1 MYILGISA
9 FYHDSSATLIKNGSL
24 IAAVEE
30 ERFTRIKHDKN
41 FPFNAVNFCLQ
52 QENITIE
59 DISYIGYY
67 EIPLLKFNRIISSYI
82 SNFPR
87 GFKSLFKSLPKW
99 VFTNLWIKNIIKN
112 NLKFNGKIILTNHH
126 NSHLASAFY
135 PSPYKESA
143 IISMDGVGE
152 WTTVGLAVGS
162 NNNIKVLKTINFPHS
177 IGLLYSAFTYYCGFK
192 VNSGEYKLMGLAP
205 YGKPIYFDKILN
217 NMVDLKADGSFK
229 IVMKYFDYSLNTN
242 MINKNFIDFFNKANR
257 NPESEIT
264 QFYMDIAASIQKV
277 IEEII
282 IRIARNIKNETNLKN
297 LCLSGGVALNCVANF
312 KILKENIFE
321 NIWIQPA
328 SGDSGGSLGV
338 AFYIWHQYL
347 KNEKEQ
353 TKTFDFQK
361 GSLLGSQYDNDNIL
375 KFLKSK
381 KIEYEKFDTK
391 SLNKK
396 IAILLKEKKIIGRF
410 SGRMEYGPRAL
421 GNRSILAN
429 PLDKNVQEKLNLKIK
444 LRENFRPFAPAVMAD
459 KFHEYFDFESNND
472 LSVSPY
478 MLFVSKVK
486 GFEKSDIKFNDWR
499 DMLKNIKSP
508 LPGVTHVDGTARVQ
522 TVHPEIN
529 ENFYNLI
536 SEFNYLTNCPVVINT
551 SFNVRGE
558 PIVESPSQ
566 AYSCFM
572 STDMDYLILEN
583 FLISKKNQKAF
594 IKKNRFDLD

>member
-499 DMLKNIKSP
+499 DMLKNIKYP